1 MIIQQ
6 PLLFQGSL
14 GSATLTAVF
23 DSGAGLSFI
32 NANKAKGL
40 GVIEKLPHPI
50 KVGQAATNSDILVTE
65 KITLFF
71 TLNELELE
79 DNFYLFPELAD
90 EVLIGVPTMQKWHI
104 TLDPTHNQIITDPKA
119 VRLRV

>member
-1 MIIQQ
+1 MIIEQS
-6 PLLFQGSL
+6 LLFEGSL
-14 GSATLTAVF
+14 GSATLVAVF

-40 GVIEKLPHPI
+40 GIIQKLPHPV
-50 KVGQAATNSDILVTE
+50 KVGQAAENSDIWVTE
-65 KITLFF
+65 RITLNFI
-71 TLNELELE
+71 LNGLELE
-79 DNFYLFPELAD
+79 DNFYLFPHLVD

-104 TLDPTHNQIITDPKA
+104 VLDPTHNQIITDPKS